1 MRLGCM
7 GFASAEASRGLSDR
21 PRHPF
26 GAPLWEHS
34 FIRAVQ
40 NKILINRKV
49 NYTIMM
55 RLQKFLALSG
65 VASRRNSEK
74 LIADG
79 HVAVNGKVITEM
91 GVQVDESADVVT
103 VDGKVCKI
111 QEEKHYLAYN
121 KPMGEVTTVTDPEGR
136 PTVMDKFRDY
146 PVRLYP
152 VGRLDYD
159 SEGLLLLTNDGDL
172 MNNLLH
178 PSREVSKEYLVKVSN
193 RVTDEEIRR
202 LRAGVRLDDDR
213 MTSPADVH
221 LVRYETFASV
231 LLVTIHEGRNRQVR
245 RMFSAIG
252 HEVVALKRV
261 GFATIKL
268 HDLPRGQWRRLT
280 DVEVRK
286 LKEL

>member
-1 MRLGCM
+1 
-7 GFASAEASRGLSDR
+7 
-21 PRHPF
+21 
-26 GAPLWEHS
+26 
-34 FIRAVQ
+34 
-40 NKILINRKV
+40 
-49 NYTIMM
+49 MM

-121 KPMGEVTTVTDPEGR
+121 KPMGEVTTVADPEGR

-159 SEGLLLLTNDGDL
+159 SEGLLLLTNDGNL

-221 LVRYETFASV
+221 LVRYETFATV

>member
-1 MRLGCM
+1 
-7 GFASAEASRGLSDR
+7 
-21 PRHPF
+21 
-26 GAPLWEHS
+26 
-34 FIRAVQ
+34 
-40 NKILINRKV
+40 
-49 NYTIMM
+49 MM

-213 MTSPADVH
+213 MTSPADV
-221 LVRYETFASV
+221 
-231 LLVTIHEGRNRQVR
+231 LVTIHEGRNRQVR

>member
-1 MRLGCM
+1 
-7 GFASAEASRGLSDR
+7 
-21 PRHPF
+21 
-26 GAPLWEHS
+26 
-34 FIRAVQ
+34 
-40 NKILINRKV
+40 
-49 NYTIMM
+49 MM

-159 SEGLLLLTNDGDL
+159 SEGLLLLTNDGEW
-172 MNNLLH
+172 MQQMLH
-178 PSREVSKEYLVKVSN
+178 PCYEVDKTYH
-193 RVTDEEIRR
+193 VTVAGETADADKRLAAMTELDGEPIRR
-202 LRAGVRLDDDR
+202 ARVRVLRSGR
-213 MTSPADVH
+213 
-221 LVRYETFASV
+221 ETA
-231 LLVTIHEGRNRQVR
+231 LLAITIHEGKNRQIR
-245 RMFSAIG
+245 RMCAFCG
-252 HEVVALKRV
+252 LHVKKLRRV
-261 GFATIKL
+261 REHTLSLG
-268 HDLPRGQWRRLT
+268 DLPSGRWRELT
-280 DVEVRK
+280 EQ
-286 LKEL
+286 ELASTKNK

>member
-1 MRLGCM
+1 
-7 GFASAEASRGLSDR
+7 
-21 PRHPF
+21 
-26 GAPLWEHS
+26 
-34 FIRAVQ
+34 
-40 NKILINRKV
+40 
-49 NYTIMM
+49 MM

-74 LIADG
+74 LIAEG
-79 HVAVNGKVITEM
+79 HVAVNGRTVTEM
-91 GVQVDESADVVT
+91 GIQIDESRDVVT
-103 VDGKVCKI
+103 VDGKTCRI
-111 QEEKHYLAYN
+111 QQEKHYLAYN
-121 KPMGEVTTVTDPEGR
+121 KPIGEVTTVTDPEGR
-136 PTVMDKFRDY
+136 ATVMDKFRDY

-193 RVTDEEIRR
+193 RVSEETIRR

-221 LVRYETFASV
+221 LVRYEAFDTV

-245 RMFSAIG
+245 RMFTAVG
-252 HEVVALKRV
+252 HDVVALKRV

-268 HDLPRGQWRRLT
+268 HDLPRGQWRHLT
-280 DVEVRK
+280 DLEVRR

>member
-1 MRLGCM
+1 
-7 GFASAEASRGLSDR
+7 
-21 PRHPF
+21 
-26 GAPLWEHS
+26 
-34 FIRAVQ
+34 
-40 NKILINRKV
+40 
-49 NYTIMM
+49 MM

-121 KPMGEVTTVTDPEGR
+121 KPMGEVTTVADPEGR

-159 SEGLLLLTNDGDL
+159 SEGLLLLTNDGNL

-213 MTSPADVH
+213 MTSPADVR
-221 LVRYETFASV
+221 VRAAGDDSRGAQSAGAPHV
-231 LLVTIHEGRNRQVR
+231 QRDWARGRRPQ
-245 RMFSAIG
+245 A
-252 HEVVALKRV
+252 
-261 GFATIKL
+261 
-268 HDLPRGQWRRLT
+268 RRLC
-280 DVEVRK
+280 DD
-286 LKEL
+286 